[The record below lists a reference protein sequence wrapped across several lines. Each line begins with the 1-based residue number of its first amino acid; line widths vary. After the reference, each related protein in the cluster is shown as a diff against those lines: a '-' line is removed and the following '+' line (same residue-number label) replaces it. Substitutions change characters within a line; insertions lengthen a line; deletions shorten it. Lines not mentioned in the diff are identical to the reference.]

1 MKLCAVITKDD
12 LSSVIEQITPL
23 RVALRPRREITLGR
37 PTNVEL
43 VAGAGL
49 RIRGDA
55 RFTWDVG
62 GITIPVTLRAWQIM
76 LVPSFVAR
84 GSGHVLAFDP
94 VLEDLDFKALP
105 MFLDGRI
112 ADAVKSGLEA
122 QRGRLAWDFE
132 RHLSVIQALPS
143 AISPAGAVKIAPTGG
158 NVTIT
163 NSELRL
169 TLDFALS
176 VAVRPEAD
184 AAPESRPAPSSRS
197 RAQAQ
202 QQQQGT
208 PSSRS
213 ARA

>member
-1 MKLCAVITKDD
+1 MKLCAIITKDD
-12 LSSVIEQITPL
+12 LSSVIDQVTPL
-23 RVALRPRREITLGR
+23 RVAIRPRRVIALGR

-43 VAGAGL
+43 VAGRGL

-62 GITIPVTLRAWQIM
+62 GITIPVTLRAWQVM

-94 VLEDLDFKALP
+94 VLEDLDFKAVP

-112 ADAVKSGLEA
+112 ADAVKNGLEA

-132 RHLSVIQALPS
+132 RHLSVTHALPS
-143 AISPAGAVKIAPTGG
+143 SVSPAGDVKLAPTGG
-158 NVTIT
+158 NVTVTDTDI
-163 NSELRL
+163 RL
-169 TLDFALS
+169 TLEFALS
-176 VAVRPEAD
+176 VRRDREVE
-184 AAPESRPAPSSRS
+184 AAPESRPAPSSR
-197 RAQAQ
+197 AQ
-202 QQQQGT
+202 QGS